1 MSKNFMNLLMLTLLA
16 FFMLSLFTGGKSD
29 IEVLKYS
36 DFINKIENRSIQDL
50 TIYDNGLIYG
60 VLDNGQEFK
69 TENVQDRD
77 LVNELVKNEISF
89 NQEVKEKTFVDVLF
103 NFLPTLLI
111 IGFFYWMMKG
121 QLGGAKLFS
130 SPFQVIQRD
139 QLTQT
144 FNDVAGID
152 EIKAEVVE
160 TVRNFENS
168 ERIEAY
174 GGKASRGI
182 LLTGRPGTGKTLLA
196 KAMAKELN
204 VNFIPVSGSQFVEL
218 FAGNGAKKVRELFEL
233 AKKVAPAMI
242 FIDEIDAVGGS
253 REDKGM
259 GGAHEERIQTL
270 NELLTQMDGFGS
282 ASGIFIVAAT
292 NFEDRLDPALTR
304 AGRFD
309 KKLQI
314 PLPNTVGRLAILN
327 VHLKK
332 ARENGK
338 VSPTLDLE
346 RVARRTTGMTG
357 ADLASLCNLAIE
369 KASKSNQEYI
379 VQEHFDQ
386 AYDTVLMG
394 VENKGMMKKM
404 SDKVQTAYHEAGHAI
419 IGYRVSKDYEKLE
432 KVSIIPRN
440 RALGVTIFSQQED
453 RVSHTKA
460 YLNAM
465 IQTMYGGRIAEE
477 MIYGADGITTGAS
490 NDLERLSGVAYQMV
504 HYWGFSKNSIRSY
517 VANDKN
523 QFKQS
528 VSPERVF
535 ELEKEVDEILN
546 TNFAKAKQIL
556 EKDRVI
562 LDNMTKALIKYETI
576 DIEQIEQLMKGEDLC
591 PEITVE
597 DLLQEV

>member
-1 MSKNFMNLLMLTLLA
+1 MSKNLINALMLCLSI
-16 FFMLSLFTGGKSD
+16 FFVASIFTGGSSE
-29 IEVLKYS
+29 IQTLKYS
-36 DFINKIENRSIQDL
+36 DFINKIESNSVKDV
-50 TIYDNGLIYG
+50 TIYDNGIISGY
-60 VLDNGQEFK
+60 LDNGQKFK

-77 LVNELVKNEISF
+77 LVNELVKNNIEF
-89 NQEVKEKTFVDVLF
+89 DQEVKEKTFVDLLF
-103 NFLPTLLI
+103 GMLPTI
-111 IGFFYWMMKG
+111 IFIGFLYWMMRG
-121 QLGGAKLFS
+121 QLSGTKLFT
-130 SPFQVIQRD
+130 PAFEVVKKEY
-139 QLTQT
+139 LTKT
-144 FNDVAGID
+144 FDDVAGID
-152 EIKAEVVE
+152 EIKAEVIE

-168 ERIEAY
+168 SRVEEY

-204 VNFIPVSGSQFVEL
+204 VNFIPVSGSTFVEL
-218 FAGNGAKKVRELFEL
+218 FAGNGAKKVRELFNL
-233 AKKVAPAMI
+233 AQKVAPAMI

-253 REDKGM
+253 RDDKGM

-270 NELLTQMDGFGS
+270 NELLTQMDGFKS
-282 ASGIFIVAAT
+282 NSGIMVVAAT
-292 NFEDRLDPALTR
+292 NFEDRLDSALTR

-309 KKLQI
+309 KKLAI
-314 PLPNTVGRLAILN
+314 PLPNTKGRLEILN
-327 VHLKK
+327 VHLRKTK
-332 ARENGK
+332 ENNRLA
-338 VSPTLDLE
+338 PNLDLE
-346 RVARRTTGMTG
+346 RIARRTTGMTG
-357 ADLASLCNLAIE
+357 ADLESLCNLAIE
-369 KASKSNQEYI
+369 EAIKQKSNYVEL
-379 VQEHFDQ
+379 EHFNK
-386 AYDTVLMG
+386 AYDTTLMG

-404 SDKVQTAYHEAGHAI
+404 SDKIQTAYHEAGHAI
-419 IGYRVSKDYEKLE
+419 IGHRLSKDYEKLE

-440 RALGVTIFSQQED
+440 RALGVTIFSHEED

-490 NDLERLSGVAYQMV
+490 NDLERLSGIAYQMV

-528 VSPERVF
+528 VSSERVF

-546 TNFAKAKQIL
+546 TNFEKAKAIL
-556 EKDRVI
+556 EKDRVV

-576 DIEQIEQLMKGEDLC
+576 DIEQIESLMNGEDLC
-591 PEITVE
+591 PEITIDE
-597 DLLQEV
+597 LMQEV

>member
-1 MSKNFMNLLMLTLLA
+1 MSKNFINLLMLTLLA
-16 FFMLSLFTGGKSD
+16 FFMVSIFSGGKSD
-29 IEVLKYS
+29 IEALKYS
-36 DFINKIENRSIQDL
+36 DFIQKVESQSINDL
-50 TIYDNGLIYG
+50 TIYDNGTIYG
-60 VLDNGQEFK
+60 TLNNGTEFK
-69 TENVQDRD
+69 TDNVQDRD
-77 LVNELVKNEISF
+77 LVNELVKNGITF
-89 NQEVKEKTFVDVLF
+89 DQDIKEKTFIDVLVS
-103 NFLPTLLI
+103 FLPTLLI

-121 QLGGAKLFS
+121 QLSGSKLFS
-130 SPFQVIQRD
+130 PAFQVIQRD
-139 QLTQT
+139 QLVDT
-144 FNDVAGID
+144 FDDVAGID
-152 EIKAEVVE
+152 EIKAEVID

-218 FAGNGAKKVRELFEL
+218 FAGNGAKKVRELFTL
-233 AKKVAPAMI
+233 AQKVAPAMI

-253 REDKGM
+253 RDDRGM
-259 GGAHEERIQTL
+259 GGAHDERIQTL
-270 NELLTQMDGFGS
+270 NEILTQMDGFS
-282 ASGIFIVAAT
+282 SSSGVFVVAAT
-292 NFEDRLDPALTR
+292 NFEDRLDSALTR

-314 PLPNTVGRLAILN
+314 PLPNTKGRLDILH

-332 ARENGK
+332 AKENNK
-338 VSPTLDLE
+338 VSKELDLE

-357 ADLASLCNLAIE
+357 ADLASLCHLAIE
-369 KASKSNQEYI
+369 KASKEKSDYI
-379 VQEHFDQ
+379 LQEHFDQ

-394 VENKGMMKKM
+394 VENKGMMKRM

-440 RALGVTIFSQQED
+440 RALGVTIFSQEED

-523 QFKQS
+523 QFKQN
-528 VSPERVF
+528 VSPERIF

-546 TNFAKAKQIL
+546 NNFAKAKEIL

-576 DIEQIEQLMKGEDLC
+576 DLEQIESLMKGEDLC

-597 DLLQEV
+597 DLLAAD